1 MEVPAHI
8 EHRLAVITNWAFFA
22 SFGFGF
28 VSTGFSDGDVVA
40 GLAGFAA
47 FVLGF
52 IAHIIINRIFSVRFT
67 DPQIAL
73 GLGVFGVGAF
83 GFIISWVF
91 DASFDTADIVI
102 GIVGFGAIAACF
114 VTYVIINY
122 GIRESYSMLHRLHMQ
137 RRKTS

>member
-8 EHRLAVITNWAFFA
+8 EHRLAIVTNWAFFA

-28 VSTGFSDGDVVA
+28 VATGFSDSDVLA

-52 IAHIIINRIFSVRFT
+52 IAHIIINRIFRVRFT

-73 GLGVFGVGAF
+73 ALGLFGVGVVSF
-83 GFIISWVF
+83 VISWVF

-102 GIVGFGAIAACF
+102 GIVGFGATGACF
-114 VTYVIINY
+114 VVYVIINY

-137 RRKTS
+137 RRKTP